1 MLIDGRLQGGPPT
14 SDVSGLDPACDG
26 GSTRRHEN
34 LRLASAG
41 GLVALLVLVVPA
53 DPELPGLALI
63 ASLRCVVEDRVVAHQ
78 KLHAAAR
85 R

>member
-1 MLIDGRLQGGPPT
+1 MGVCKGFLPRAT
-14 SDVSGLDPACDG
+14 SPA
-26 GSTRRHEN
+26 SIPLAMEEAHARHEN

-41 GLVALLVLVVPA
+41 GLVALLVLVVSA

-63 ASLRCVVEDRVVAHQ
+63 ASLRCVVEDWVVAHQ